1 MFCLGLSF
9 GLIILVWRERGG
21 EVGMKMF
28 FFACWGW
35 GRGAAKIY
43 GVWIREA
50 LKKSVR

>member
-1 MFCLGLSF
+1 
-9 GLIILVWRERGG
+9 
-21 EVGMKMF
+21 MKMF

-35 GRGAAKIY
+35 GWGAAKIY

>member
-1 MFCLGLSF
+1 
-9 GLIILVWRERGG
+9 
-21 EVGMKMF
+21 MKMF

-35 GRGAAKIY
+35 GAAKIY